1 MCNPRKECR
10 CISVGGLMTQ
20 RPALG
25 AVPSCETEKGCGPH
39 DQGTASAGHLNATYE
54 NTAANGR
61 RGSTFRD
68 GTIGSSETLVV
79 TAQPGTG
86 GRRRPV
92 LRTVHQQWGATP
104 FLHAQLRTRLAS
116 SELRVRRPDQEP
128 AFLSIQWEC
137 GQDGGEG
144 QVEAVLCKLHRQK
157 IADDFPSARG
167 SGKAGLSC
175 ACCEGR
181 GPHRVERA

>member
-92 LRTVHQQWGATP
+92 LARFTSSGAP
-104 FLHAQLRTRLAS
+104 PRSSMRSCGRDWPLRSFALDD
-116 SELRVRRPDQEP
+116 LIKNRP
-128 AFLSIQWEC
+128 SC
-137 GQDGGEG
+137 
-144 QVEAVLCKLHRQK
+144 
-157 IADDFPSARG
+157 PSNG
-167 SGKAGLSC
+167 N
-175 ACCEGR
+175 
-181 GPHRVERA
+181 